1 MGLYFY
7 LFVRYYIMGDHQYCQ
22 HPMIDSIYITE
33 REEGILLPTLKRYFE
48 YSYTMSDKNQ
58 EIEKNVSEQAGV
70 EGQRKEV
77 NVEDYPKAIALGQL
91 LKDIDFPADKQK
103 VIQHVQQRSGN
114 NADGQNI
121 LSVLQNIEDK
131 QYHNVAE
138 VTKAAGVVYT

>member
-1 MGLYFY
+1 
-7 LFVRYYIMGDHQYCQ
+7 
-22 HPMIDSIYITE
+22 
-33 REEGILLPTLKRYFE
+33 
-48 YSYTMSDKNQ
+48 MSDKNQ

-70 EGQRKEV
+70 GGQRKEV

-131 QYHNVAE
+131 QYHNDKFRSYPHISGMDE
-138 VTKAAGVVYT
+138 NTM

>member
-1 MGLYFY
+1 MLLSFCTILYY
-7 LFVRYYIMGDHQYCQ
+7 GRSSICQ